1 MAKELN
7 WNGTEI
13 GAKASNVTYDNSGS
27 GMDAKN
33 VQQAIDELKRKGGGG
48 GGGSYAPFNGKRFAI
63 VGDSFT
69 AGGRWV
75 GVMKNLLHIL
85 EIKNKAISGGTWNGD
100 GSHTSLCAFYRL
112 QLLYADYLADGTS
125 PDYIII
131 VDGVNDF
138 GNNAVLGDI
147 SYATID
153 DITNT
158 EESALL
164 AEISGKYDLS
174 TFTGGAQA
182 ALAYIAARFP
192 GAIVKIGW
200 TPAGQQYM
208 FSRITSAKSWDGVNQ
223 YLDRLKA
230 LATMYGVQYIDSIN
244 AGICPWVSSNLDKYS
259 VSATDHHPN
268 SDANDRIGEYMARLM
283 LSNL

>member
-7 WNGTEI
+7 WNGIEI
-13 GAKASNVTYDNSGS
+13 GAKASNVTYDNSTS
-27 GMDAKN
+27 GMHAKN
-33 VQQAIDELKRKGGGG
+33 IQQALDELKRKGGG
-48 GGGSYAPFNGKRFAI
+48 GGGSYAPFNGKRAAI
-63 VGDSFT
+63 IGDSFT
-69 AGGRWV
+69 ANGLWISK
-75 GVMKNLLHIL
+75 MQSQLHLL
-85 EIKNKAISGGTWNGD
+85 ETKNKAISGGAWNGD
-100 GSHTSLCAFYRL
+100 SSHTSLCAFYRL
-112 QLLYADYLADGTS
+112 QLLYADYLAEGTS

-138 GNNAVLGDI
+138 GNNVALGDI

-153 DITNT
+153 DIANT

-192 GAIVKIGW
+192 DAIVKIGW

-208 FSRITSAKSWDGVNQ
+208 FSAITSKQSWDGVNQ
-223 YLDRLKA
+223 YIDRLKT
-230 LATMYGVQYIDSIN
+230 LATMYGVQYINSIN
-244 AGICPWVSSNLDKYS
+244 AGICPWMESNKSKYWN
-259 VSATDHHPN
+259 SASDPHP
-268 SDANDRIGEYMARLM
+268 SHAANERIGEYMARIM